1 MPKLREDFI
10 VDLSES
16 YIVSLDAL
24 RSKTKSLRV
33 HPLVSATSPSDI
45 SSPHRDE
52 EPAVSSAPQGQK
64 YDLIAR

>member
-1 MPKLREDFI
+1 MPQVREDFI

-24 RSKTKSLRV
+24 RLKSTSNKV
-33 HPLVSATSPSDI
+33 HPAVAATSAPDPAN
-45 SSPHRDE
+45 PHLGE
-52 EPAVSSAPQGQK
+52 EPAVSVAPQGQK